1 MNHSQY
7 TLKTKKSIIEP
18 INYPFKRVTSILNES
33 GGRLAHDLEQ
43 FKKQSDDLI
52 QKGPYG
58 DPTGTDVSGCS
69 GGNIKVANRAVADYP
84 TEKAFPVL
92 HNRRGSDHGA
102 AGSAEKK
109 K

>member
-1 MNHSQY
+1 MNNSQY

-33 GGRLAHDLEQ
+33 GGRLAHYLEQ

-52 QKGPYG
+52 QKSPYG

-84 TEKAFPVL
+84 VDKAFPIAW
-92 HNRRGSDHGA
+92 HRNGCYHGD
-102 AGSAEKK
+102 SKC
-109 K
+109 